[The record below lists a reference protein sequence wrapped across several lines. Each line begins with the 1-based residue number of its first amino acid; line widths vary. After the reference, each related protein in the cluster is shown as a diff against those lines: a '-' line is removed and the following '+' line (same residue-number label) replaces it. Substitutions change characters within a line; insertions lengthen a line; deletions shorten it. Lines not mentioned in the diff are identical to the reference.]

1 MLDIFPRIRY
11 GNRAMSHGTDANAIP
26 NRFSGRP
33 FSPSELDLIRE
44 IVATC
49 SCLSRKELAQT
60 VCELLGWKRPSGALK
75 ARECWEFLER
85 LESAGVLTLPE
96 KQRRRPVGSRT
107 RVPVTPRGD
116 RGEALIGEVGEFAP
130 IELEAVE
137 TAEQR
142 LLFREL
148 IGRHHYLG
156 HAVPFGAH
164 LRYLVYA
171 SRPTRAVVGCVQ
183 FSSPAWRMAVRDTW
197 IGWDDRARQRNLQRV
212 VSQSRFLL
220 VPWAHIKNLASVVLS
235 LAARRLPT
243 DWYRRYRVEILLLE
257 TLVDTTRYNGT
268 CYRAANWI
276 SLGQTTGRGRM
287 DRLHLRHGA
296 APKTVLVY
304 PLVKDA
310 ARRLREA

>member
-1 MLDIFPRIRY
+1 MVPLSM
-11 GNRAMSHGTDANAIP
+11 NHGADANAIP
-26 NRFSGRP
+26 TRFSGRE
-33 FSPSELDLIRE
+33 FSPGELDLIRE
-44 IVATC
+44 VVASC
-49 SCLSRKELAQT
+49 SGLSRKELAQT
-60 VCELLGWKRPSGALK
+60 VCELLGWKRPSGGLK
-75 ARECWEFLER
+75 ARECWEFLNR
-85 LESAGVLTLPE
+85 LEGAGLLVLPE
-96 KQRRRPVGSRT
+96 KQQRRPVGSRT
-107 RVPVTPRGD
+107 RVPVTARGD
-116 RGEALIGEVGEFAP
+116 RGRELVGEVGDFAP
-130 IELEAVE
+130 IELETVE
-137 TAEQR
+137 TADQR

-171 SRPTRAVVGCVQ
+171 SRPERTVVGCVQ
-183 FSSPAWRMAVRDTW
+183 FSSPAWRMAVRDVW
-197 IGWDDRARQRNLQRV
+197 IGWDERARRRNLQRV
-212 VSQSRFLL
+212 VSQSRFLI
-220 VPWAHIKNLASVVLS
+220 VPWAHVKNLASVALS
-235 LAARRLPT
+235 QAARRLPT
-243 DWYRRYRVEILLLE
+243 DWYRRYRVEVLLLE
-257 TLVDTTRYNGT
+257 TLVDTSRYNGT